1 MLGETSDFG
10 AIDLLGVLGVNALG
24 SHMACANPTLRVGMF
39 GMKDKTGDVPAYL
52 DARFILG
59 TVATIVGQFSG
70 EYTMIRRAA
79 NDLATGA
86 LGSYVATETCRRA
99 ALKRIEQA
107 QTPPA
112 GDVAAITQDAPGR
125 AGAKRGGAGPAGGQ
139 KMGADAEAT
148 GYDW

>member
-1 MLGETSDFG
+1 MLGDTSDYG

-24 SHMACANPTLRVGMF
+24 SHLACQNPTLRVGVF

-70 EYTMIRRAA
+70 EYTMVRRAA

-107 QTPPA
+107 QKDSPQGQIAMTQMPA
-112 GDVAAITQDAPGR
+112 ETLSPEASKAARVRKGNNNIDEG
-125 AGAKRGGAGPAGGQ
+125 
-139 KMGADAEAT
+139 T